1 MEKKKIKVNTRLKRV
16 CDLAVSLMSLP
27 LILPVIGIIAILI
40 KLDTKGPV
48 FFIQERLGKDKKI
61 FKCLKFRTMYP
72 QADQILTTFFKNHP
86 EIKAKWEKYKK
97 IKGCDPRVTRIG
109 RFLRRFSLDELPQIF
124 NILKGEMSLIGPRP
138 YLPTELPDMGAYTD
152 IILSVKPGL
161 TGLWQVLGRNEIPF
175 RGRLKLDAWYISHW
189 SLGLDILIF
198 FKTFKAV
205 LSGNGAY

>member
-1 MEKKKIKVNTRLKRV
+1 MRLKRI
-16 CDLAVSLMSLP
+16 CDLAISLITLP

-48 FFIQERLGKDKKI
+48 FFIQERLGKDRKR

-72 QADQILTTFFKNHP
+72 QADRILAAFFQRHP
-86 EIKAKWEKYKK
+86 EIKDKWEKYKK
-97 IKGCDPRVTRIG
+97 IKGCDPRVTRVG

-124 NILKGEMSLIGPRP
+124 NILRGEMSLIGPRP
-138 YLPTELPDMGAYTD
+138 YLPAELPDMGAYTD
-152 IILSVKPGL
+152 VILSIKPGL

-175 RGRLKLDAWYISHW
+175 RGRLKLDAWYVSHW

-205 LSGNGAY
+205 ISGNGAY